1 MQALPRPKM
10 ALAYEDHVAR
20 AALNLALLDRAICA
34 VHHRA
39 SQLTDAAWYCT
50 LETPPH
56 TPQMIALGGT
66 DKTPQHRRLVQ
77 EIMERGVPGRWLV
90 GDSFAAMELELF
102 GFRKGSSRSWV
113 RKEALAEG
121 DAIELGPGSERQ
133 NWERVSDEER
143 IAEWEDAWLICTSKT
158 GGRTSGKRRLPPG
171 VLQLEGVQVL
181 EGRLD
186 GKIVSG
192 CVANVGAE
200 VVGLANLFLPHGQE
214 RDKWR
219 SALIAKVHSDFPGL
233 PVVGH
238 AHGEDLLGL
247 ISLGF
252 HEIGKMRLWERDAD

>member
-1 MQALPRPKM
+1 ME
-10 ALAYEDHVAR
+10 LAYEDHVAR
-20 AALNLALLDRAICA
+20 AALNLALLDRAICT
-34 VHHRA
+34 VHNRA
-39 SQLTDAAWYCT
+39 SQLTDSAWYCT

-56 TPQMIALGGT
+56 TPQMIALGGV
-66 DKTPQHRRLVQ
+66 DKTPQHHRVVQ

-113 RKEALAEG
+113 WKEALGDEG
-121 DAIELGPGSERQ
+121 AIDLAPGSEPLS
-133 NWERVSDEER
+133 WERVSDGDR
-143 IAEWEDAWLICTSKT
+143 VAEWEDAWLICTSKT
-158 GGRTSGKRRLPPG
+158 GGRASGKRRLPRG

-181 EGRLD
+181 EGRRD

-219 SALIAKVHSDFPGL
+219 RALIAKVHNAFPGL
-233 PVVGH
+233 PIVGH
-238 AHGEDLLGL
+238 AHGEDLLAL
-247 ISLGF
+247 IGLGF
-252 HEIGKMRLWERDAD
+252 HEIGKMRLWEREG